1 MAKRKKENRVS
12 NYTFA
17 AKRKYNKN
25 VFGCSIDCITG
36 DVLKISLWDDND
48 KIQNIDIPIKDLLLK
63 KAIDTKKLTLLINKY
78 LKNGKS
84 NREQKGF

>member
-17 AKRKYNKN
+17 VRRKFNKN
-25 VFGCSIDCITG
+25 VFGCSIDYITG
-36 DVLKISLWDDND
+36 DVLKLSLWDDND
-48 KIQNIDIPIKDLLLK
+48 KIQNVDIPIKDLLLK
-63 KAIDTKKLTLLINKY
+63 KAIDPKKLTLLINKY

-84 NREQKGF
+84 N

>member
-1 MAKRKKENRVS
+1 MAKKKQNRVS
-12 NYTFA
+12 SYTFG
-17 AKRKYNKN
+17 AKVKFNKN